1 MQEGILYW
9 ITGLSGAGKTTIGN
23 RLYYEM
29 KKSRDNV
36 VLLDGDILKEIVD
49 ENVGYSDE
57 QRRKRAM
64 KYAKICRMLTDQN
77 IYVIC
82 CTVAMYDE
90 VRQWNRENNKRY
102 VEVFLDV
109 PVEVLR
115 SGGCTN

>member
-9 ITGLSGAGKTTIGN
+9 ITGLSGSGKTTIGN

-29 KKSRDNV
+29 KKTYDNV

-64 KYAKICRMLTDQN
+64 KSIR
-77 IYVIC
+77 
-82 CTVAMYDE
+82 
-90 VRQWNRENNKRY
+90 
-102 VEVFLDV
+102 
-109 PVEVLR
+109 
-115 SGGCTN
+115 